1 MYILRNALML
11 QLKRKMGFRL
21 NKITCHSENIL
32 NTMKELCLKNKS
44 LRNKNYE
51 MIKITTYLNRQ
62 Y

>member
-32 NTMKELCLKNKS
+32 NTKKELFVFEK
-44 LRNKNYE
+44 
-51 MIKITTYLNRQ
+51 
-62 Y
+62 

>member
-32 NTMKELCLKNKS
+32 NTMKELFVFEK
-44 LRNKNYE
+44 
-51 MIKITTYLNRQ
+51 
-62 Y
+62 